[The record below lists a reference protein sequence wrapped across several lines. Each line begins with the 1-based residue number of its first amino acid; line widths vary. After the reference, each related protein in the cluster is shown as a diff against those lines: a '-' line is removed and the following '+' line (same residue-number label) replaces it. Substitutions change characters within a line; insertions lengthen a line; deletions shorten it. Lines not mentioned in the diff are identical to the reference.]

1 MGSMQKLRS
10 AVFYLKS
17 PVYWAH
23 FSHRALRYFQSD
35 LDGRFYQAQ
44 ARAWAQERA
53 QPLSVLLSQFGLLA
67 APGAALP
74 EMDLD
79 LMKAAKRRA
88 ERARHKMGGGGHV
101 GLIYAI
107 ARLTAA
113 RACLETGVAYGW
125 SSLAFLAAMEKN
137 GDGHL
142 VSVDRPYPG
151 MGNEGDVG
159 IVVPERFKHRWTI
172 VREPDRNGL
181 HRAAAALSNGA
192 DIAHYDSDKS
202 YRGRMFGY
210 AILWKALKPG
220 GVFLSDDI
228 QDNMAFAE
236 FVRKKD
242 ASFGVVEGQGKYV
255 GIAVKPGLRG

>member
-1 MGSMQKLRS
+1 MQKLRS

-23 FSHRALRYFQSD
+23 FSHRAMRYFQANLDSD
-35 LDGRFYQAQ
+35 YYQAQ
-44 ARAWAQERA
+44 AHAWARERA
-53 QPLSVLLSQFGLLA
+53 QPLAALLTQFGLA
-67 APGAALP
+67 AGPSAVLP
-74 EMDLD
+74 RIDPEL
-79 LMKAAKRRA
+79 LKAARRRG
-88 ERARHKMGGGGHV
+88 ESARHKMGGGGHIE
-101 GLIYAI
+101 LIYAI

-137 GDGHL
+137 GDGRL

-159 IVVPERFKHRWTI
+159 IVVPERFKHRWI
-172 VREPDRNGL
+172 IIREPDRNGL
-181 HRAAAALSNGA
+181 HRAAGA
-192 DIAHYDSDKS
+192 FPEGIDIAHYDSDKS

-210 AILWKALKPG
+210 PILWDALKPG

-228 QDNMAFAE
+228 QENMAFAD
-236 FVRKKD
+236 FVRHKD
-242 ASFGVVEGQGKYV
+242 ASFGVVEGGGKYI
-255 GIAVKPGLRG
+255 GLAVKPGLRA

>member
-1 MGSMQKLRS
+1 MQKLRS

-23 FSHRALRYFQSD
+23 FSHRAMRYFQANLDSD
-35 LDGRFYQAQ
+35 FHQ
-44 ARAWAQERA
+44 ARALNWARERA
-53 QPLSVLLSQFGLLA
+53 QPLAVLLAQFGLVVG
-67 APGAALP
+67 PSAALP
-74 EMDLD
+74 GMDPDIL
-79 LMKAAKRRA
+79 KAARRRG
-88 ERARHKMGGGGHV
+88 ERARHKMGGGGHIE
-101 GLIYAI
+101 LIYAI

-125 SSLAFLAAMEKN
+125 SSLALLTAMEKN
-137 GDGHL
+137 GGGRL

-159 IVVPERFKHRWTI
+159 VVVPERFKHCWTI
-172 VREPDRNGL
+172 IREPDRNGL
-181 HRAAAALSNGA
+181 HRAAAAFPEGI

-210 AILWKALKPG
+210 PILWDVLKPG

-228 QDNMAFAE
+228 QDNMAFAD
-236 FVRKKD
+236 FVRDKD
-242 ASFGVVEGQGKYV
+242 ASFGVVEGHGKYV

>member
-1 MGSMQKLRS
+1 MQKLRS

-23 FSHRALRYFQSD
+23 FSHRAMRYFQAN
-35 LDGRFYQAQ
+35 LDGDFYQAQ
-44 ARAWAQERA
+44 ATAWARERV
-53 QPLSVLLSQFGLLA
+53 QPLSALLAQFGLIAGPSAVL
-67 APGAALP
+67 PGIDP
-74 EMDLD
+74 EL
-79 LMKAAKRRA
+79 LKAARRRG

-101 GLIYAI
+101 DLIYAI

-125 SSLAFLAAMEKN
+125 SSLALLAAMEKN
-137 GDGHL
+137 GGGRL

-151 MGNEGDVG
+151 MGNENDVG
-159 IVVPERFKHRWTI
+159 IVVPERFKHCWTI
-172 VREPDRNGL
+172 IREPDRNGL
-181 HRAAAALSNGA
+181 HRAAEAFPQGA

-210 AILWKALKPG
+210 PILWDTLKPG
-220 GVFLSDDI
+220 GLFVSDDI
-228 QDNMAFAE
+228 QDNMAFAD
-236 FVRKKD
+236 FVRQKD
-242 ASFGVVEGQGKYV
+242 ASFGVVEGKDKYV

>member
-1 MGSMQKLRS
+1 MQKLRS

-23 FSHRALRYFQSD
+23 FSHRAMRYFQAN
-35 LDGRFYQAQ
+35 LDGDFYRAQ
-44 ARAWAQERA
+44 ASAWARERA
-53 QPLSVLLSQFGLLA
+53 QPLTALLAQFGLIAGLGA
-67 APGAALP
+67 VLPG
-74 EMDLD
+74 MDPDML
-79 LMKAAKRRA
+79 KAAKRRA
-88 ERARHKMGGGGHV
+88 ERARHKMGGGAHID
-101 GLIYAI
+101 LIYTV

-137 GDGHL
+137 GDGRL

-159 IVVPERFKHRWTI
+159 IVVPERFKYRWTI

-181 HRAAAALSNGA
+181 HRAADAFPEGA

-210 AILWKALKPG
+210 DILWKALKPG
-220 GVFLSDDI
+220 GIFLSDDI
-228 QDNMAFAE
+228 QDNMAFAD
-236 FVRKKD
+236 FVRQKD
-242 ASFGVVEGQGKYV
+242 ASFGVVEGGGKYI
-255 GIAVKPGLRG
+255 GLAVKPGLRN